1 MRRFVPL
8 IIVALLLLGSVG
20 EAIALE
26 LETAKAQGV
35 VGEQSDGY
43 LGSVEPSAE
52 SNALVAHIN
61 AQRKVKYLEIAE
73 KNGTS
78 LTDVETLAGKKAIE
92 MTAPGG
98 YIRVG
103 AGGWKKK

>member
-1 MRRFVPL
+1 MRRTLFT
-8 IIVALLLLGSVG
+8 LL
-20 EAIALE
+20 IALTIHT
-26 LETAKAQGV
+26 LPASAAPLDLDTAKANGV

-43 LGSVEPSAE
+43 LGSVEPSADA
-52 SNALVAHIN
+52 SALVSSIN
-61 AQRKVKYLEIAE
+61 KQRRAKYLEIAQ

-78 LTDVETLAGKKAIE
+78 LSDVETLAGKKAIE

-98 YIRVG
+98 YIRLG